1 MNRRLVLT
9 IVLLVLGAAAFWLY
23 RTNRPTTLAR
33 PLSDFV
39 VEDTARVD
47 RIFIADKEGRSID
60 LRRTPQ
66 GWTVNGR
73 FMARQHEVGVLLRT
87 FKRVE
92 VRTPVPK
99 SAEATV
105 LKFMGAGAK
114 KVEIYQGGRK
124 PAKTWIVGHATKD
137 HFGTYML
144 LENEEGRS
152 SVPFVVGMT
161 GFTGILNT
169 RFHTELDIWR
179 DNPVYRY
186 KDLYQLAALE
196 VEQPERRNNRYR
208 AEQLEDGRV
217 RLLDGNG
224 RALPMD
230 TVFVKGLFLPF
241 QEFNYEYIE
250 RSLKPASRDSLL
262 ATAPNFILR
271 TTERNGATAT
281 AKFWYMPYVGE
292 EPEFGKSKP
301 LHDNLRMRA
310 LIQDTLLVVVQRQYT
325 DRILQPV
332 EALMP

>member
-9 IVLLVLGAAAFWLY
+9 IVLLLLGATAFWLY

-47 RIFIADKEGRSID
+47 RIFIADKQGRSID

-105 LKFMGAGAK
+105 LKVMGAAAK

-124 PAKTWIVGHATKD
+124 PAKTWIVGHGTKD

-186 KDLYQLAALE
+186 KDLHQLAAVE
-196 VEQPERRNNRYR
+196 VEQPERAANRYR
-208 AEQLEDGRV
+208 VEHLDDGRV
-217 RLLDGNG
+217 RLLDAGG
-224 RALPMD
+224 RELPMD
-230 TVFVKGLFLPF
+230 TVFVQGLLLPF

-292 EPEFGKSKP
+292 EPEFGKPKP